1 MEPFATVEDYEDRY
15 GVVDDPSRVE
25 TLLAD
30 ASAFIAGQPGFALAE
45 GDEAQASA
53 LTMVA
58 CSVVRR
64 SLSAG
69 AWAGLSNVSQGA
81 GGYTA
86 SATVY
91 NPSGDLYL
99 TKSERVLLGL
109 GGGRVGMTNPFGRG

>member
-1 MEPFATVEDYEDRY
+1 MEPFATVEDYEERY
-15 GVVDDPSRVE
+15 GPASDRERVGV
-25 TLLAD
+25 LLGD
-30 ASAFIAGQPGFALAE
+30 ATAFIAGQPGFALAE

-58 CSVVRR
+58 CAVAHR

-109 GGGRVGMTNPFGRG
+109 GGGRVGTTDPFGRG